1 MGNFNRGNN
10 RFGGGGRRDFSGR
23 GSDRFEMHKAICGKC
38 GSQCE
43 VPFKPRGDKPVY
55 CNTCFASN
63 RNSESNFEGRNQD
76 SRFER
81 RSFDRPSYNRP
92 NTDDRPMFKAVCDE
106 CGNECN
112 LPFQPKNGKPVYC
125 SKCFESKDNKRGNKN
140 TESYK
145 EQFEKLNSKLDKI
158 LKFLIPV
165 SIPKIVQEQ
174 KIIKVTKDLKDTK
187 IKKEKKKVEKK
198 KTASKK

>member
-1 MGNFNRGNN
+1 
-10 RFGGGGRRDFSGR
+10 
-23 GSDRFEMHKAICGKC
+23 
-38 GSQCE
+38 
-43 VPFKPRGDKPVY
+43 
-55 CNTCFASN
+55 
-63 RNSESNFEGRNQD
+63 
-76 SRFER
+76 
-81 RSFDRPSYNRP
+81 
-92 NTDDRPMFKAVCDE
+92 MFKAVCDE